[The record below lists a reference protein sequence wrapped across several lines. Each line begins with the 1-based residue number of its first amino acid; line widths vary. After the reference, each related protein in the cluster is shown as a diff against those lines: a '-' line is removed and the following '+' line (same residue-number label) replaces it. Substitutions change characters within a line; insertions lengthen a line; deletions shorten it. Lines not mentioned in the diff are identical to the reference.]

1 MTFTQIDGPF
11 NRDAVRFDNGK
22 VMTLQGLGAGITAW
36 LAANNAKL
44 KPVPAIHGS
53 EESPGLVKCDLP

>member
-1 MTFTQIDGPF
+1 VTFTQIDGPF
-11 NRDAVRFDNGK
+11 NRDAVRFVNGK
-22 VMTLQGLGAGITAW
+22 VMTLQPLGAGVTTW
-36 LAANNAKL
+36 LADNAKL